1 MIAAPLL
8 ALALVGPP
16 EPLSVSEAVDLAL
29 VASPELLNAVDQA
42 TSAEVGLRGVRSLFL
57 PQLTPFY
64 ERTVTRDGSGNRT
77 RFGAVATQQF
87 TFGPKLTGSVEADT
101 PSDTGSGYTSTY
113 GLTLEQPLLRG
124 LDPAV
129 TREPL
134 RAAER
139 QVEAQSRSLAV
150 RRKQTV
156 VDVFTRYLDVVLME
170 ELVVVASEGVTRGAR
185 LQAASEAKLQ
195 AGTLSKLDVLR
206 SQQLV
211 ASARSLEND
220 ARNRRDDAHDA
231 LARITGKPL
240 GTRFVVG
247 QPEAL
252 PEKEPDEEDAV
263 RVALARREELLEARA
278 RVKDAE
284 IAVRLARSAILPV
297 VDAVAGWSAA
307 GLASGIWYALTTP
320 GKPSYTFGLRSSATL
335 NQGLV
340 VSQKAQTEIALATVR
355 RQAEVLEHDVERA
368 VRQSVRRLRTARER
382 LAIEEANLEVA
393 RTQLE
398 VANLRF
404 EKGLSDNFHVVDA
417 ENLYNSARVAAL
429 TSRQTVLLAEL
440 DLLLQSA
447 LLVPEDFGS
456 RR

>member
-1 MIAAPLL
+1 MIVSQLL
-8 ALALVGPP
+8 ALLLAGPP
-16 EPLSVSEAVDLAL
+16 QALTVSQAVDLAL
-29 VASPELLNAVDQA
+29 VASPDLLLALDQA
-42 TSAEVGLRGVRSLFL
+42 TSAEIGLRGVRSLFL

-64 ERTVTRDGSGNRT
+64 ERTATRDGSGNRT

-87 TFGPKLTGSVEADT
+87 TFGPRLTGSVEADA
-101 PSDTGSGYTSTY
+101 PSDSGSGYASTY

-139 QVEAQSRSLAV
+139 QVEIQTRGLEM

-156 VDVFTRYLDVVLME
+156 VDVWSRYLDVVLEE
-170 ELVVVASEGVTRGAR
+170 ELVVVAAEGVARGEH

-211 ASARSLEND
+211 AVARSLEND
-220 ARNRRDDAHDA
+220 SKNRRDDAHDA
-231 LARITGKPL
+231 LARITGRPL
-240 GTRFVVG
+240 GTRFLVTL
-247 QPEAL
+247 PEAL
-252 PEKEPDEEDAV
+252 PAREPDEEDAV

-284 IAVRLARSAILPV
+284 IAVRLAKSAILPAL
-297 VDAVAGWSAA
+297 DAVAGWNAN
-307 GLASGIWYALTTP
+307 GIASGIWDALTTP
-320 GKPSYTFGLRSSATL
+320 GKPSYTFGLKSSATL
-335 NQGLV
+335 NQGLAT
-340 VSQKAQTEIALATVR
+340 SQKAQAEIALATAR
-355 RQAEVLEHDVERA
+355 RQAEVLEGDVERS
-368 VRQSVRRLRTARER
+368 VRQSARRLRTARGR
-382 LAIEEANLEVA
+382 LAIEEANLAVA

-404 EKGLSDNFHVVDA
+404 DKGLSDNFHVVDA
-417 ENLYNSARVAAL
+417 ENLFNAARVAAL
-429 TSRQTVLLAEL
+429 TSRQTVLLGEL

-447 LLVPEDFGS
+447 LLVPQDFGS